1 MQSIKNILD
10 ERLISIQA
18 KDFIPFDPIS
28 IPHRFSQPQDIE
40 LSGFL
45 TALLSWGRRDMII
58 RAADNLLRP
67 MGTNPHDFLLN
78 ASENQLRFSSDFKY
92 RTMNGEDAYFL
103 LKSLQSLYR
112 KHQSLQHFFIDKSIL
127 DGLHD
132 LRIALLEYPHE
143 KRSEKHI
150 ANVQKNAA
158 AKRLN
163 MFLRW
168 MIRHDEKGIDFGIWN
183 TIPTSKLIIPLDVHT
198 ANSARYFGLTTR
210 KQNDLRTA
218 LEITEQLKAFDAKDP
233 VKYDLALFLN
243 DNPK

>member
-1 MQSIKNILD
+1 MQNLKTILD
-10 ERLISIQA
+10 ERLNSIRA
-18 KDFIPFDPIS
+18 EDFIPFDPIS
-28 IPHRFSQPQDIE
+28 IPHRFSRPEDVE

-67 MGTNPHDFLLN
+67 MGGNPHDFLLN
-78 ASENQLRFSSDFKY
+78 ASEKQLQFSSYFKY
-92 RTMNGEDAYFL
+92 RTMNSEDACFL
-103 LKSLQSLYR
+103 LKSLQSIYR
-112 KHQSLQHFFIDKSIL
+112 KHQSLQYFFIDKPIL
-127 DGLHD
+127 DGLYD
-132 LRIALLEYPHE
+132 LRTALLAYPHE

-150 ANVQKNAA
+150 ANVRKKAA

-168 MIRHDEKGIDFGIWN
+168 MIRRDEKGIDFGIWEN
-183 TIPTSKLIIPLDVHT
+183 IPTSQLIIPLDVHT
-198 ANSARYFGLTTR
+198 ANSARFYGLTTR
-210 KQNDLRTA
+210 KQNDLHTA
-218 LEITEQLKAFDAKDP
+218 LEITEQLRKFDVEDP